1 VSFDTVVGQ
10 KHPKG
15 ILAGALARG
24 TVASSYLFY
33 GPRGVGKLALAVEL
47 AKAVNC
53 QKAEPQPCNHCS
65 ACRRI
70 GELNYPDVS
79 LIFPTPKKIKPE
91 EHQEMLRQRAA
102 NLYHTP
108 RLKDSASISIETI
121 RKIQT
126 EASYKSYE
134 GKMKVFI
141 LADADK
147 LTLSA
152 ANAMLKILEE
162 PPPHVL
168 FILTTVQPSKL
179 PVTVLSRCQ
188 QIRFSRLS
196 EAEVGHALEKTQQVD
211 PDRKRLVSK
220 LAQGDLGLA
229 RELLHEDVNRRRC
242 STLNALTKALSCNLT
257 SLIKLAENLG
267 RFRSRSVSEEN
278 LEMLQIWYRD
288 LLLLL
293 EDKEEFL
300 INEDLRPQ
308 LEEMARQ
315 YNWEGVQRSL
325 RFIQETLKALAANVN
340 LELAWLVLFFK
351 LRRQRR
357 VST

>member
-1 VSFDTVVGQ
+1 MSFDTIVGQ
-10 KHPKG
+10 KNPKS
-15 ILAGALARG
+15 ILAGALERG

-53 QKAEPQPCNHCS
+53 QKDGPKPCNSCS

-79 LIFPTPKKIKPE
+79 LILPTPKKIKPE
-91 EHQEMLRQRAA
+91 DHQETLRQLAA
-102 NLYHTP
+102 NLYHMP
-108 RLKDSASISIETI
+108 RLKESAAIHIETI

-126 EASYKSYE
+126 EAGYKTYE
-134 GKMKVFI
+134 GKRKVFI

-147 LTLSA
+147 LILAA

-168 FILTTVQPSKL
+168 FILTTTRSSKL
-179 PVTVLSRCQ
+179 PATILSRCQ

-196 EAEVGHALEKTQQVD
+196 EAEVEYALKKTQNVAS
-211 PDRKRLVSK
+211 DRKRLVSK
-220 LAQGDLGLA
+220 LAQGDLDLA
-229 RELLHEDVNRRRC
+229 WELLQEDINQWRS
-242 STLNALTKALSCNLT
+242 STLNALTKALSCNPI
-257 SLIKLAENLG
+257 SLIKLAESLG
-267 RFRSRSVSEEN
+267 RLRSRSVSEEN
-278 LEMLQIWYRD
+278 LDMLQIWYRD

-293 EDKEEFL
+293 EGKEEFL
-300 INEDLRPQ
+300 INEDLKPQ

-315 YNWEGVQRSL
+315 YDWEGVQRSL
-325 RFIQETLKALAANVN
+325 GFIQETRKALAANVN

>member
-1 VSFDTVVGQ
+1 MSFDTVVGQ
-10 KHPKG
+10 KHPKS
-15 ILAGALARG
+15 ILAGALERG
-24 TVASSYLFY
+24 TVASSYLFH

-47 AKAVNC
+47 AKAVSC
-53 QKAEPQPCNHCS
+53 QNDGPQPCNSCS

-70 GELNYPDVS
+70 GELNYPDVR
-79 LIFPTPKKIKPE
+79 LCFPAPSSFKPE
-91 EHQEMLRQRAA
+91 EREEVLRQLAA

-108 RLKDSASISIETI
+108 RFQKNVALPIDLI
-121 RKIQT
+121 REIQT
-126 EASYKSYE
+126 EASYKPYE

-147 LTLSA
+147 LTLPA

-168 FILTTVQPSKL
+168 FILTTIQPSRL
-179 PVTVLSRCQ
+179 PATVLSRCQ

-196 EAEVGHALEKTQQVD
+196 EAEVGYALEKTHQVA

-220 LAQGDLGLA
+220 LAQGDLDLA
-229 RELLHEDVNRRRC
+229 WELLQEDINQRRS
-242 STLNALTKALSCNLT
+242 STLNALTKALSCNLI
-257 SLIKLAENLG
+257 SVIKLAERLG

-278 LEMLQIWYRD
+278 LETLQIWYRD

-293 EDKEEFL
+293 EGKEESL
-300 INEDLRPQ
+300 INEDLKPQ
-308 LEEMARQ
+308 LEQMARQ
-315 YNWEGVQRSL
+315 YDWEGVQRSL
-325 RFIQETLKALAANVN
+325 GFIEETRKALAANVN

-357 VST
+357 VSS